1 LPKLAGGLGVVN
13 FQKQNAAL
21 LIKFLDKFY
30 NNSKVPWVKLVWHA
44 YYQDKI
50 PHDEKLCGSFCWR
63 DVMKQVDN
71 FRGVAQVTMG
81 KGTSFLFWFDNWTV
95 NNLSMPLRIRFPRL
109 FSHVLEENL
118 SAQRV
123 YAAHD
128 LSELFH
134 RPISA
139 QAFQEL
145 EQLKL
150 LMDRN
155 PLSDQEDCWS
165 YVWGGKYSAAK
176 FYAKIHKHIQVP
188 GVYKWLWKSCCTL
201 NTKVF
206 AWLELRDRINT
217 RDMLLRRHWKV
228 TDDMH
233 CELCPGRIYEDRVHL
248 LFECPF
254 SRRIWNYLQI
264 DWSSDN
270 DLQAVVTRAKRSFNK
285 PFFMEVLVT
294 TCWNIWLV
302 RNGKTFAKWKAKF
315 IHDITLLQYRI
326 KSKHKEAL
334 LHWVNSLP

>member
-1 LPKLAGGLGVVN
+1 
-13 FQKQNAAL
+13 
-21 LIKFLDKFY
+21 
-30 NNSKVPWVKLVWHA
+30 
-44 YYQDKI
+44 
-50 PHDEKLCGSFCWR
+50 
-63 DVMKQVDN
+63 MKQVDN

-81 KGTSFLFWFDNWTV
+81 KGTSFLFWSDNWTV
-95 NNLSMPLRIRFPRL
+95 NNSSMPLRIRFPRL
-109 FSHVLEENL
+109 FSYVLEET
-118 SAQRV
+118 
-123 YAAHD
+123 

-165 YVWGGKYSAAK
+165 YVWGGKYTSAK
-176 FYAKIHKHIQVP
+176 FYAEIHKHIQVP

-201 NTKVF
+201 KTKVF
-206 AWLELRDRINT
+206 AWLVLRDRINT

-233 CELCPGRIYEDRVHL
+233 CELCPGRIYGDRVHL
-248 LFECPF
+248 LFECSF

-302 RNGKTFAKWKAKF
+302 HNGKIFRHEKPTFAKWKAKF

-334 LHWVNSLP
+334 LQWVHSLP